1 MPVGGFGYQHPSIGS
16 AINQYYQGNMPGMQR
31 QSNVKKRVTK
41 PDGTVSEEYF
51 DPGQML
57 MGQQPQ
63 AQQQQIPGVQG
74 LPQQQMTPSA
84 PPAQAQMQT
93 TPAQAGS
100 QPQFMM
106 PQAGGF
112 LGALQNIGNWISM
125 PENFGMLGQFANAI
139 APGTAGGNLGAVA
152 SQNAQGQIFQQF
164 LQQLFGGS
172 GVNPQ

>member
-1 MPVGGFGYQHPSIGS
+1 MPSGFGYQHPSIGN
-16 AINQYYQGNMPGMQR
+16 AINQYYGGNMMGTGKQ
-31 QSNVKKRVTK
+31 QNVKKRVTK

-63 AQQQQIPGVQG
+63 AAQVPNMQN
-74 LPQQQMTPSA
+74 LPQQQA
-84 PPAQAQMQT
+84 PPQISGQMQT
-93 TPAQAGS
+93 TPAQVGS

-112 LGALQNIGNWISM
+112 LGALMNAGNWLSQ
-125 PENFGMLGQFANAI
+125 PQNFGLLGQAANAI
-139 APGTAGGNLGAVA
+139 APGTAGGNLGVA
-152 SQNAQGQIFQQF
+152 AYQNAQGQIFQQF

-172 GVNPQ
+172 GVNPR

>member
-1 MPVGGFGYQHPSIGS
+1 MPVGGFGYQHPSIGN
-16 AINQYYQGNMPGMQR
+16 AINQYYGGNMAGAGK

-57 MGQQPQ
+57 MGQQQ
-63 AQQQQIPGVQG
+63 VPGVQN
-74 LPQQQMTPSA
+74 LPPQQMTPSA

-93 TPAQAGS
+93 APAQVGS

-112 LGALQNIGNWISM
+112 LSQIGNWISQ
-125 PENFGMLGQFANAI
+125 PENFGLLGQAANAI
-139 APGTAGGNLGAVA
+139 APGTVGGNLGLVGM
-152 SQNAQGQIFQQF
+152 QNAQGQLLRQGQQQMF
-164 LQQLFGGS
+164 KQLLQAMFGGQ
-172 GVNPQ
+172 GNLNP

>member
-1 MPVGGFGYQHPSIGS
+1 MPIGGFGYQHPSIGN
-16 AINQYYQGNMPGMQR
+16 AINQYYQGNMPGMQK
-31 QSNVKKRVTK
+31 QQNVKKRVTK

-57 MGQQPQ
+57 MGQQQVPS
-63 AQQQQIPGVQG
+63 VQN

-93 TPAQAGS
+93 APAQAGS

-112 LGALQNIGNWISM
+112 LSKVGNWLSQ
-125 PENFGMLGQFANAI
+125 PENFGLLGQAANAI
-139 APGTAGGNLGAVA
+139 APGTVGGNLGLMGM
-152 SQNAQGQIFQQF
+152 QNAQGQLFQQF

>member
-1 MPVGGFGYQHPSIGS
+1 MPVGGFGYQHPSIGN
-16 AINQYYQGNMPGMQR
+16 AINQYYGGNMAGAGK

-57 MGQQPQ
+57 MGQQQ
-63 AQQQQIPGVQG
+63 VPGVQN
-74 LPQQQMTPSA
+74 LPQQQMNPSA

-93 TPAQAGS
+93 APAQTGS

-112 LGALQNIGNWISM
+112 LGALMNAGNWLSQ
-125 PENFGMLGQFANAI
+125 PENFGLLGQAANAI
-139 APGTAGGNLGAVA
+139 APGTAGGNLGASA
-152 SQNAQGQIFQQF
+152 YQNAQGQIFQQF

-172 GVNPQ
+172 GVNPR

>member
-1 MPVGGFGYQHPSIGS
+1 MPSGFGYQHPSIGN
-16 AINQYYQGNMPGMQR
+16 AIRQYYGGNMMGVGR
-31 QSNVKKRVTK
+31 QQSVKKRVTK

-63 AQQQQIPGVQG
+63 ATQVPNVQS
-74 LPQQQMTPSA
+74 LPQQQTTPSA
-84 PPAQAQMQT
+84 PQAQAQMQT
-93 TPAQAGS
+93 APAQAGS

-112 LGALQNIGNWISM
+112 LGALMNAGNWLSQ
-125 PENFGMLGQFANAI
+125 PENFGLLGQAANAI
-139 APGTAGGNLGAVA
+139 APGTAGGNIGAA
-152 SQNAQGQIFQQF
+152 AYQNAQGQIFQQF

-172 GVNPQ
+172 GVNPR